1 VRRLLAY
8 LAPTRD
14 ASGVIYGTIVTASTI
29 AAAAEGT
36 ESVLEVAAG
45 VVVTLLL
52 YWFAHAYAEVLGN
65 SQTRVL
71 SWGETRRELFAEWR
85 MVGACVVPLAVLLAL
100 AGLGAGFQTATTMAL
115 WSSAGLLFLWGLLA
129 AQRARASMT
138 LAVVSGLIYTAIGIA
153 IVALKL
159 TLVRH

>member
-1 VRRLLAY
+1 MRRLLAY

-14 ASGVIYGTIVTASTI
+14 ASGVIYGTIVTGSTI

-36 ESVLEVAAG
+36 ESVLEVAAS
-45 VVVTLLL
+45 VVGTLLL

-71 SWGETRRELFAEWR
+71 SWAETGRELAAEWR
-85 MVGACVVPLAVLLAL
+85 MVGACVVPLAVLLAF
-100 AGLGAGFQTATTMAL
+100 AGLGVGFQAATTIAL

-129 AQRARASMT
+129 AQRARASTT
-138 LAVVSGLIYTAIGIA
+138 LAIVSGLIYTAIGIA
-153 IVALKL
+153 IVVLKVV
-159 TLVRH
+159 LVH